1 MYALAILINPSVAQC
16 LACTH
21 CRTRLLGATFCNYT
35 IKFVQIC
42 VKVKNIDGYPLH
54 DINILREHD
63 DRLEISLDK
72 GRFDE
77 GAA

>member
-1 MYALAILINPSVAQC
+1 MNR
-16 LACTH
+16 
-21 CRTRLLGATFCNYT
+21 RT
-35 IKFVQIC
+35 
-42 VKVKNIDGYPLH
+42 IDGYPLH